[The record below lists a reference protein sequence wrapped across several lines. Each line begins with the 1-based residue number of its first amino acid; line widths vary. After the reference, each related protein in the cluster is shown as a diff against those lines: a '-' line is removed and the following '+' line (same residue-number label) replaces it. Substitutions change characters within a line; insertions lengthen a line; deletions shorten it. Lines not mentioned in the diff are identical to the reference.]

1 MTTIETREDGENSER
16 TMLAGASRSDSADL
30 LQARAEARALLHE
43 VDHRVKN
50 NLQLICSLIHLQSR
64 RIEDDSARE
73 ALRSVLERVTAIS
86 IVHRRL
92 FQNEDIERFD
102 IAQFVRD
109 LVDDLIAVSGREDI
123 EVRLD
128 LERIDVPAAQA
139 APLALIVN
147 ELVANAVRH
156 AFPEGRA
163 GVLSIQVRRLNGDFE
178 IEVCDDGIGLPD
190 PTAPQRGFGLTIADL
205 LCRQLTADCS
215 FTDGEPGVRAK
226 VRLPIDP
233 S

>member
-1 MTTIETREDGENSER
+1 MTTIGTRENGKNGGR
-16 TMLAGASRSDSADL
+16 ITRAGASRPESADL
-30 LQARAEARALLHE
+30 AQARAEARALLHE

-50 NLQLICSLIHLQSR
+50 NLQLICSLILLQSR
-64 RIEDDSARE
+64 RIEDGPARD
-73 ALRSVLERVTAIS
+73 ALRGVLERVTAIS

-109 LVDDLIAVSGREDI
+109 LVDDLIAVSGRDDI

-139 APLALIVN
+139 APLALIAN
-147 ELVANAVRH
+147 ELVANALRH
-156 AFPEGRA
+156 AFPESRA
-163 GVLSIQVRRLNGDFE
+163 GVLVVSVRRLNGDFE
-178 IEVCDDGIGLPD
+178 IAVCDDGVGLAD
-190 PTAPQRGFGLTIADL
+190 PAKPQRGFGLTIADL
-205 LCRQLTADCS
+205 LCKQLNADCS
-215 FTDGEPGVRAK
+215 FADGEPGVRAT